1 MERLIVHWEMMEFF
15 PMETLVVSHVT
26 LVMSYLVLLREHV
39 RVMVVG
45 VDHQCPVSSWSVPHH
60 HYQ

>member
-1 MERLIVHWEMMEFF
+1 MINCSLGDYHYEDSCNFTCNTGYELTGSTIV
-15 PMETLVVSHVT
+15 V
-26 LVMSYLVLLREHV
+26 REHV